1 MVECLAYN
9 EEVSGSNPLSLIYS
23 KDYLKMGALTLK
35 AFSDELREW
44 EFIEGEGIDP
54 TDSFGVNLR
63 LSIRE
68 NQIFLAEPSDPTIP
82 WITDKGRLFFDGMFE
97 KKSEKQADWELFFN
111 DILELIYFMDHLN
124 FHKKNASS
132 FIFAFENI
140 SLETLNML
148 YLIKQNCSLIKLRK
162 VESHKSL
169 NDLESGYQLSSMT
182 QKPKLHMSSLC
193 ILLNTNPR
201 YEGYVLNLSLRQRF
215 LKGDFKLLNI
225 GSMLDLTVPTYSLGS
240 NFSVLKS
247 LGEGTHLSCQ
257 DIKNADH
264 PMLITNTETLK
275 RNDAKIFME
284 VLKYTSV
291 IDVAWNVLNH
301 NLSSAGIQSLN
312 RFLPLTTEDFVN
324 FFGLYYINVSLDSTT
339 NIKKLVELHL
349 LNIMSLPT
357 AFNNSVF
364 VDQNTKPI
372 NQAFYEKAK
381 GKMFKNYFHL
391 PNNLFMEDNE
401 TYVNTQGLIKRTT
414 KLIHFKKDA
423 KTNWQITRKF
433 YANTKSLIF
442 FNNKKDNDLI
452 SFNSVNSFNFR
463 NYINFQFFAVQTLS
477 SLSFYLTKQNS
488 PLSVSPTS
496 SIKSVKIKLLNTK
509 VKSWLD
515 DFFNNNGKDSFSYNS
530 SVLVNCSKITRS
542 STTNFF

>member
-1 MVECLAYN
+1 
-9 EEVSGSNPLSLIYS
+9 
-23 KDYLKMGALTLK
+23 MGALTLK

-54 TDSFGVNLR
+54 TDGFGVNLR

-97 KKSEKQADWELFFN
+97 KKSEKQTNWEMFFN

-148 YLIKQNCSLIKLRK
+148 YLVKQNCSLIKLRK

-169 NDLESGYQLSSMT
+169 NDLESSYQLSPAI
-182 QKPKLHMSSLC
+182 QKPKLYMSSLC

-225 GSMLDLTVPTYSLGS
+225 GSMLDLTVPTYNLGS

-247 LGEGTHLSCQ
+247 LGEGNHLSCQ

-275 RNDAKIFME
+275 RSDAKIFME
-284 VLKYTSV
+284 VLKYTSA

-301 NLSSAGIQSLN
+301 NLSSTGIQSLN
-312 RFLPLTTEDFVN
+312 KFLPLTTEDLMN
-324 FFGLYYINVSLDSTT
+324 FFGLYYINVSLDSTS
-339 NIKKLVELHL
+339 NIKKLVDLHL
-349 LNIMSLPT
+349 LNISSRPNS
-357 AFNNSVF
+357 FNNSVF
-364 VDQNTKPI
+364 IDQNTKPV
-372 NQAFYEKAK
+372 NQSFYEKTK
-381 GKMFKNYFHL
+381 NKMFKNYFYL
-391 PNNLFMEDNE
+391 PNSLFLEDNE
-401 TYVNTQGLIKRTT
+401 TYINTQGLIKRTT

-442 FNNKKDNDLI
+442 FNNKKDNDLV
-452 SFNSVNSFNFR
+452 SFNSINSFNFK

-488 PLSVSPTS
+488 PLSVSPSTH
-496 SIKSVKIKLLNTK
+496 IKPVRIKLLNTK

-530 SVLVNCSKITRS
+530 SVLVNCSKITRAS
-542 STTNFF
+542 GANFF